1 MARITG
7 SRAHHR
13 FSGPQIKKVLE
24 YNAKAWNECERI
36 SVVSSFACSL
46 FLGKIAPIE
55 YTDGSGMNLM
65 DIQTQEWSE
74 SCLAAVDEGDEERT
88 QLREKLGSL
97 TNPSIPLGTVSKYLV
112 DRYGFSSSC
121 LVLPFLGD
129 NPASLAGLNLSQGDV
144 GISLGTS
151 DTVFFTTN
159 EYKPCVDAHVFSH
172 FSGNKDEFMAL
183 VCFKNGSL
191 TRERLRKRLG
201 CQWSD
206 IGELLDKTSPGNSG
220 NIGFYFDEDEIAP
233 RVKKGDFRFR
243 KNGNYHIVNH
253 FNTEVDAR
261 ALLEGQSLL
270 KLMYAKKM
278 GCQAGNGRLFLT
290 GGASANPD
298 LQRILCDVFA
308 MDTYVLNVPDSAAL
322 GGAMIAR
329 YAYYSPSIPYGDFYQ
344 NTSVAKV
351 AEPNLSSS
359 RVYSEMLDEFSVLC
373 RSLPPS

>member
-97 TNPSIPLGTVSKYLV
+97 TNPSIPL
-112 DRYGFSSSC
+112 
-121 LVLPFLGD
+121 
-129 NPASLAGLNLSQGDV
+129 
-144 GISLGTS
+144 
-151 DTVFFTTN
+151 
-159 EYKPCVDAHVFSH
+159 
-172 FSGNKDEFMAL
+172 
-183 VCFKNGSL
+183 NGSL

-220 NIGFYFDEDEIAP
+220 NI
-233 RVKKGDFRFR
+233 
-243 KNGNYHIVNH
+243 
-253 FNTEVDAR
+253 
-261 ALLEGQSLL
+261 
-270 KLMYAKKM
+270 
-278 GCQAGNGRLFLT
+278 GRLFLT